1 MMRRINWQ
9 REVGERRRMVEMVK
23 GEEPGTREVLGGR
36 AGKQMRESG
45 KDGTRNKIR
54 MEQRKNE
61 LMGEERNNV

>member
-9 REVGERRRMVEMVK
+9 REVGERRRRVEMVE
-23 GEEPGTREVLGGR
+23 GEEPGTREVLG

-45 KDGTRNKIR
+45 KDGTRNKIST
-54 MEQRKNE
+54 EQRKNE